1 MAIDSATKP
10 RQPAPETPR
19 LAEVIGHTDPD
30 YGGGLKVR
38 ILREIGNSNFS
49 GEEFQVKAM
58 MPFAGQ
64 TSSNYVNKNNKY
76 DDTQKSYGMWFIP
89 PDPGT
94 LVIVIFIN
102 GDAARGYWIGCVPD
116 TGANFMTPG
125 LASTQFTVEGGTT
138 KFGQPLRAPV
148 AEVNKVVQ
156 ASSSDAPKDFTKLAK
171 PTSLFADVLKLQ
183 GLFTDDVRG
192 ITTSSARRETPSTV
206 FGISTPGPVDRRNG
220 APTGKAGSEPQQ
232 LINVSRLGGTTFV
245 MDDGDDNFRRKV
257 PADKGPPNYASVEG
271 NETDGDPTIPH
282 NELFRIRTR
291 TGHQILL
298 HNSEDLIYIGNAKGT
313 TWIEL
318 TSNGKIDIFA
328 ADSVS
333 VHTKT
338 DMNFYADRDINM
350 EAGRNI
356 NLKSETRTQLETA
369 GDLNVMVNGNYKVK
383 VVGDYI
389 NVLKDFNVTTSAAIN
404 LTSQNTNLK
413 TTNNILLTA
422 NLIGENGPVAATALA
437 TAPTAL
443 STFGNIYSTQADKIT
458 SIMKRVPNQEPWPQH
473 ENLDPLAMTAAKT
486 DREVSKAIT
495 FSNGNITYPD
505 FYLQYTTA
513 TDTFAFIEGKAKPKK
528 ENA

>member
-1 MAIDSATKP
+1 
-10 RQPAPETPR
+10 
-19 LAEVIGHTDPD
+19 
-30 YGGGLKVR
+30 
-38 ILREIGNSNFS
+38 
-49 GEEFQVKAM
+49 
-58 MPFAGQ
+58 
-64 TSSNYVNKNNKY
+64 
-76 DDTQKSYGMWFIP
+76 
-89 PDPGT
+89 
-94 LVIVIFIN
+94 
-102 GDAARGYWIGCVPD
+102 
-116 TGANFMTPG
+116 
-125 LASTQFTVEGGTT
+125 
-138 KFGQPLRAPV
+138 
-148 AEVNKVVQ
+148 
-156 ASSSDAPKDFTKLAK
+156 
-171 PTSLFADVLKLQ
+171 
-183 GLFTDDVRG
+183 
-192 ITTSSARRETPSTV
+192 
-206 FGISTPGPVDRRNG
+206 
-220 APTGKAGSEPQQ
+220 
-232 LINVSRLGGTTFV
+232 
-245 MDDGDDNFRRKV
+245 
-257 PADKGPPNYASVEG
+257 
-271 NETDGDPTIPH
+271 
-282 NELFRIRTR
+282 
-291 TGHQILL
+291 
-298 HNSEDLIYIGNAKGT
+298 LIYIGNAKGT

-356 NLKSETRTQLETA
+356 NLKSKTRTQLETA

-473 ENLDPLAMTAAKT
+473 ENLDPLAMTAVKT